1 MYLLLHAQVLIIF
14 NHFVEINFPF
24 LKIKQT
30 QINISLVP
38 VLINISKADNQSKA
52 NTC

>member
-1 MYLLLHAQVLIIF
+1 MDLLLNAQVIIIF

-38 VLINISKADNQSKA
+38 VLINNSKADNQSIA
-52 NTC
+52 NPC